1 MTKEKPTQETPKGHE
16 IPVPK
21 RGDVFKVFK
30 QAAKPE
36 KELGA
41 KRSPKK
47 KRLK

>member
-1 MTKEKPTQETPKGHE
+1 MAKTETQNTRKGHE

-36 KELGA
+36 KELSP

-47 KRLK
+47 KGLK